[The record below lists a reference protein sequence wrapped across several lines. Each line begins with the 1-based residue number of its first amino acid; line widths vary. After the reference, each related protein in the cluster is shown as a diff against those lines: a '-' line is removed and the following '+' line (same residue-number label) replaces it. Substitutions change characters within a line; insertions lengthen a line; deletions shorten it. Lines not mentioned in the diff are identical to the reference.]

1 MDNNKCC
8 KTAYG
13 MEKNTAN
20 YISDNGLILTIY
32 KELNS
37 KKRKESTVRTREV
50 GRELFKEESD

>member
-1 MDNNKCC
+1 
-8 KTAYG
+8 

-37 KKRKESTVRTREV
+37 KKRKESAVRTREV
-50 GRELFKEESD
+50 GQELFKEESD